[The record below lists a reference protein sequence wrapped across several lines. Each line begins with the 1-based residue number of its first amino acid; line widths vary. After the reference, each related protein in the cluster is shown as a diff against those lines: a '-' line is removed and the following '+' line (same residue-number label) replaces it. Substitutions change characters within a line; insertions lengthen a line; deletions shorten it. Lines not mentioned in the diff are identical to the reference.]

1 MTSRYLLAIAGLGA
15 LAAVSASAQAQAP
28 AQTAPLSFDQ
38 AAYITCR
45 EAHTMNPEA
54 RKALAIFLAE
64 HSARVRGVMIPDGE
78 QGAQLAHLVRGGC
91 TLSPDAYLFAVI
103 DRAVVAESSK
113 LPKRK

>member
-1 MTSRYLLAIAGLGA
+1 MIRKLSIA
-15 LAAVSASAQAQAP
+15 AAAATVLVATSAQAQTP
-28 AQTAPLSFDQ
+28 PLNFDQ

-45 EAHTMNPEA
+45 EAHAMNPEA
-54 RKALAIFLAE
+54 RKALAVFLAE

-91 TLSPDAYLFAVI
+91 TLSPDAYLFTVV
-103 DRAVVAESSK
+103 DRAIVAESSN